1 MMPRLRAVARVV
13 RSWLRP
19 IVEFRP
25 RRATLGYAKLAVDWK
40 RYSALP
46 GAERL
51 RVRDALPMLYDDTGG
66 TGFDSH
72 YFYQGVWA
80 FGHIQRSRPQ
90 LHVDVGSLL
99 LYMGFVSVTTP
110 VLFLD
115 IRPALIRLP
124 GFFPVGA
131 TLLRLPFAD
140 RSVGSISCLHVVEHV
155 GLGRYGDPLDVD
167 GSARALDELAR
178 VLSPGG
184 DLYLSL
190 PIGLQRVCFNAH
202 RVFEPGWVSGRQP
215 ELKLVDFAGVDDR
228 GRFRAPAD
236 PMDFASSRYAC
247 GMYHLRRSRTI

>member
-1 MMPRLRAVARVV
+1 MARLRAVARVV
-13 RSWLRP
+13 RAWLRP
-19 IVEFRP
+19 IVELRP
-25 RRATLGYAKLAVDWK
+25 QRTVRGYAKLAADWK

-51 RVRDALPMLYDDTGG
+51 QVRDALPMLYDDTGG

-80 FGHIQRSRPQ
+80 FGHIERSRPR

-140 RSVGSISCLHVVEHV
+140 GSVGSISCLHVVEHV
-155 GLGRYGDPLDVD
+155 GLGRYGDPLDAH

-190 PIGLQRVCFNAH
+190 PIGRQRVCFNAH
-202 RVFEPGWVSGRQP
+202 RIFEPGWVTSRLSQL
-215 ELKLVDFAGVDDR
+215 ELVGFAGVDDR
-228 GRFRAPAD
+228 GRFRAAAEPG
-236 PMDFASSRYAC
+236 DFASASYAC
-247 GMYHLRRSRTI
+247 GMYHLRRRRAT

>member
-13 RSWLRP
+13 RGWLRP

-25 RRATLGYAKLAVDWK
+25 RRAARGYAKLARDWK

-51 RVRDALPMLYDDTGG
+51 RLRDALPMLYDDTRR
-66 TGFDSH
+66 TAFDTH

-80 FGHIQRSRPQ
+80 FGHIQRARPQ
-90 LHVDVGSLL
+90 LHVDVGSML
-99 LYMGFVSVTTP
+99 LYMGFVSVSTP

-124 GFFPVGA
+124 AFFPVGA
-131 TLLRLPFAD
+131 SLLRLPFAD
-140 RSVGSISCLHVVEHV
+140 RSVESISCLHVIEHV
-155 GLGRYGDPLDVD
+155 GLGRYGDLLDAE
-167 GSARALDELAR
+167 GSARAVDELAR

-190 PIGLQRVCFNAH
+190 PIGVPRVCFNAH
-202 RVFEPGWVSGRQP
+202 RIHEPGWVAGRLP
-215 ELKLVDFAGVDDR
+215 GLELVGFAGVDDR
-228 GRFRAPAD
+228 GRFHPAADPAD
-236 PMDFASSRYAC
+236 FGRCRYAC
-247 GMYHLRRSRTI
+247 GMYHLRRRRAT

>member
-1 MMPRLRAVARVV
+1 MMARLRAVARVV
-13 RSWLRP
+13 RPWLRP

-25 RRATLGYAKLAVDWK
+25 RRAARGYAKLARDWK

-51 RVRDALPMLYDDTGG
+51 RMRDAWPMLYDDTRR

-80 FGHIQRSRPQ
+80 FGHIQRSQPQ
-90 LHVDVGSLL
+90 VHVDVGSLL
-99 LYMGFVSVTTP
+99 RYMGFVSVTTP

-115 IRPALIRLP
+115 IRPAMIRLP
-124 GFFPVGA
+124 GFLPVGA

-140 RSVGSISCLHVVEHV
+140 GSVGSISCLHVVEHV
-155 GLGRYGDPLDVD
+155 GLGRYGDPLDAD
-167 GSARALDELAR
+167 GSGRALDELAR
-178 VLSPGG
+178 VLSAGG

-202 RVFEPGWVSGRQP
+202 RIFEPGWVTSRLP
-215 ELKLVDFAGVDDR
+215 ELELVDFAGVDDR
-228 GRFRAPAD
+228 GRFRAAAEPE
-236 PMDFASSRYAC
+236 DFASSNYAC
-247 GMYHLRRSRTI
+247 GMYHLRRHRAT